1 MGHFKNFLLGLN
13 IFLLGVITFAKI
25 YDCFLS
31 NPIPIETIKTSDW
44 CIIIG
49 GPIIII
55 LFIIQWIIEKRK
67 VNKSKK
73 IIRHETE

>member
-1 MGHFKNFLLGLN
+1 MSNFKRFLYGLF
-13 IFLLGVITFAKI
+13 IFVWGFLTFAKI

-55 LFIIQWIIEKRK
+55 LFIVQLIVEKRK
-67 VNKSKK
+67 RK
-73 IIRHETE
+73 